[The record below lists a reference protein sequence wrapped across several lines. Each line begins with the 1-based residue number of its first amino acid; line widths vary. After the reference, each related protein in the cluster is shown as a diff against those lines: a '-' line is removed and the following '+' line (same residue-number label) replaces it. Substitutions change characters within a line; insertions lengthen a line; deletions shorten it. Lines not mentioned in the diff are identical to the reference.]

1 MDKHLCARA
10 QRFKT
15 QINITGSKSESNRLL
30 LLQSLYPD
38 LKIENLSNSNDTRLM
53 QSALQCTD
61 REINIQHAGT
71 AMRFLTAYFAI
82 QPGREVLLTGSAR
95 MKERPIRILVEAL
108 QNLGADIQYAEAE
121 GFPPLIINGKALQK
135 SAIQLRADVSSQYIS
150 ALMLIAPKLENGLSI
165 ALEGTVA
172 SAPYIRMTLDL
183 LKSLGVAG
191 GFEGQR
197 IWISPCSAVMPR
209 HVTVESDWSSAS
221 YFYGITALAEIGSE
235 ISLSSYLK
243 NSLQGD
249 SALAWIYRPLG
260 VETDFQSNNT
270 IVLRKTSPPQISELN
285 LNLAD
290 TPDLAQTIAVTCL
303 GMGLGCHLT
312 GLHTLK
318 IKETDRLEALKT
330 EFLKLGAEVSITRD
344 ALFLKPLAKI
354 NPGVS
359 IATYKDH
366 RMAMAF
372 AMLCLKA
379 PISILNAEE
388 VSKSYPDFWT
398 DLESFL
404 L

>member
-1 MDKHLCARA
+1 MDKHLRARA

-53 QSALQCTD
+53 QSALQSMD

-165 ALEGTVA
+165 ALEETVA

-260 VETDFQSNNT
+260 VETDFQSDNT
-270 IVLRKTSPPQISELN
+270 IVLRKTSPSQVSELN

>member
-53 QSALQCTD
+53 QSALQSMD

-165 ALEGTVA
+165 TLEGTVA

>member
-1 MDKHLCARA
+1 MDKHLRARA

-53 QSALQCTD
+53 QSALQSMD

-165 ALEGTVA
+165 TLEGTVA

-260 VETDFQSNNT
+260 VETDFQSDNT